1 MTTSIAIDKLSNGS
15 VWSFRPTSSK
25 AARTMRKLFPG
36 ALWSR
41 YGGCMLV
48 EHRYEVGVARRLV
61 DHGLGLV
68 RETDGVAVEVVDGRF
83 VVNAEVES

>member
-1 MTTSIAIDKLSNGS
+1 MSNSIAIDKLSNGS

-25 AARTMRKLFPG
+25 AARTMRKLFPD
-36 ALWSR
+36 ALWNR

-48 EHRYEVGVARRLV
+48 EHRYEVGVAQRLV
-61 DHGLGLV
+61 EHGLGLV
-68 RETDGVAVEVVDGRF
+68 RETDGVAVSVVRGRF